1 MLLELYKSSFNNPG
15 CPEDPENSSFPFTLE
30 HLHLGWNQ
38 ECHIGRGW
46 LLHFFFFFVINI
58 AFLKKRK
65 YKTLQMFLLV
75 VFTCV
80 TSLNTFLSYFIPP
93 YEQTSHMCHTWFAS
107 TLEARWESGQ
117 ILSGS
122 TTCYAEFKRMLFISA
137 CSSVFGAKSVLCGW
151 AEKKNL
157 ENKWEHVWI
166 EYLAICPWYRTI
178 FLWQLLSV

>member
-1 MLLELYKSSFNNPG
+1 MPRRPWKFKFSFYIRTSAFGMKSGMPHRKG
-15 CPEDPENSSFPFTLE
+15 VAPPY
-30 HLHLGWNQ
+30 
-38 ECHIGRGW
+38 
-46 LLHFFFFFVINI
+46 FFFFVINI

-166 EYLAICPWYRTI
+166 EYLAICPWYKTI